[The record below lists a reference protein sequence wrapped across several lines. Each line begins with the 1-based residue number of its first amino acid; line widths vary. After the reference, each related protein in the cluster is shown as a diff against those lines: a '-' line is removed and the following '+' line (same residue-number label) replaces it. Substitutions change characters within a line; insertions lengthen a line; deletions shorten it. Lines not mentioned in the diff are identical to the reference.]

1 MKKIN
6 IILYFIMIISFIV
19 LSYSILNLDIL
30 PANYLII
37 YFSVIGIFSLIVGL
51 ITFISKSKI
60 IKFIFLILMIL
71 ISVISFY
78 VSFIVLDKADD
89 FLENINEV
97 TENSVFYLIG
107 LNENK
112 YESIEDLKDKTI
124 GVSNNCTEDVINSLK
139 SKVEL
144 KVVKYDNLLNLYNDL
159 LDKKIDGIYIEANI
173 KRLFEEM
180 NEDFNDKV
188 STVEEVTVKSVIEE
202 KKRKEEEAKLKD
214 TINIYISGI
223 DTYGAINTVARSDV
237 NIIMSIN
244 QKKKKIL
251 LTTIPR
257 DYYVQLHGTSGPKDK
272 LTHSGIYGIDMSVAT
287 LEDLFGINIDYYVR
301 VNFDT
306 LINVIDTIGG
316 IDVYSGY
323 TFYSRGCQF
332 YEGNNHMNGKQAL
345 AFARERFQLPGGDR
359 ERGRN
364 HQAIITAIINKVTSS
379 DVLLKNYSEILS
391 NLSYSFNSDIED
403 ELIRDFVKEQLKAK
417 SSWEIRSIGVDGYG
431 MHTTSTYS
439 MPGWNLYVMVPYE
452 ETIVNARN
460 EINNLGA

>member
-1 MKKIN
+1 MKKIG
-6 IILYFIMIISFIV
+6 IILYFIMIISFIILSCSV
-19 LSYSILNLDIL
+19 LRLDIL
-30 PANYLII
+30 PVKYLII
-37 YFSVIGIFSLIVGL
+37 YFSLVGVFSLIVGL
-51 ITFISKSKI
+51 FTFINKNKI
-60 IKFIFLILMIL
+60 IRYIILILMIL
-71 ISVISFY
+71 VSVISFY
-78 VSFIVLDKADD
+78 VSFVILDKADD

-112 YESIEDLKDKTI
+112 YKSIEDLKDKTI
-124 GVSNNCTEDVINSLK
+124 GVSNNCTDDVINSLK

-144 KVVKYDNLLNLYNDL
+144 KVVKYDNLLDLYNDL

-180 NEDFNDKV
+180 NEDFSDKV
-188 STVEEVTVKSVIEE
+188 FTVEEVTVKSVIEE

-223 DTYGAINTVARSDV
+223 DTYGSIDTVSRSDV

-257 DYYVQLHGTSGPKDK
+257 DYYVQLHGTTGPKDK
-272 LTHSGIYGIDMSVAT
+272 LTHAGIYCIDMSVTT

-306 LINVIDTIGG
+306 LISVIDTIGG
-316 IDVYSGY
+316 IDVYCNYDMYSYGY
-323 TFYSRGCQF
+323 KFNVGM
-332 YEGNNHMNGKQAL
+332 NHMSGKQAL
-345 AFARERFQLPGGDR
+345 GYCRERFQLPGGDR
-359 ERGRN
+359 ERGKN
-364 HQAIITAIINKVTSS
+364 HQAVITAIINKVTSS

-417 SSWEIRSIGVDGYG
+417 SSWEIRSISVDGYG

-452 ETIVNARN
+452 ETIINARN
-460 EINNLGA
+460 EINSLNG

>member
-6 IILYFIMIISFIV
+6 IILYFIMIISFIILSCSV
-19 LSYSILNLDIL
+19 LRLDIL
-30 PANYLII
+30 PVKYLII
-37 YFSVIGIFSLIVGL
+37 YFSLVGVFSLIVGL
-51 ITFISKSKI
+51 FTFINKNKI
-60 IKFIFLILMIL
+60 IRYIILVLMVL
-71 ISVISFY
+71 ISIISFY

-107 LNENK
+107 LKDNEYK
-112 YESIEDLKDKTI
+112 SIEDLKDKTI
-124 GVSNNCTEDVINSLK
+124 GVSNNCTDDVINSLK

-180 NEDFNDKV
+180 NEDFSDKV

-214 TINIYISGI
+214 TINVYISGI

-257 DYYVQLHGTSGPKDK
+257 DSYVQLHGTTGPKDK
-272 LTHSGIYGIDMSVAT
+272 LTHAGIYGIDMSVTT
-287 LEDLFGINIDYYVR
+287 LEDLLGINIDYYVR

-306 LINVIDTIGG
+306 LISVIDTIGG
-316 IDVYSGY
+316 VDVYSNY

-332 YEGNNHMNGKQAL
+332 YAGNNHMNGKQAL
-345 AFARERFQLPGGDR
+345 AFARERYLLPGGDR

-364 HQAIITAIINKVTSS
+364 QQAIITAIINKVTSS

-417 SSWEIRSIGVDGYG
+417 SSWEIRSISVDGYG

-460 EINNLGA
+460 EINSLNG

>member
-6 IILYFIMIISFIV
+6 IILYFIMIISFIILSCSV
-19 LSYSILNLDIL
+19 LRLDIL
-30 PANYLII
+30 PVKYLII
-37 YFSVIGIFSLIVGL
+37 YFSLVGVFSLIVGL
-51 ITFISKSKI
+51 FTFINKNKI
-60 IKFIFLILMIL
+60 IRYIILILMIL
-71 ISVISFY
+71 VSIISFY
-78 VSFIVLDKADD
+78 VSFIFLDKADD

-107 LNENK
+107 LKDNEYK
-112 YESIEDLKDKTI
+112 SIEDLKDKTI
-124 GVSNNCTEDVINSLK
+124 GVSNNCTDDVINSLK

-180 NEDFNDKV
+180 NEDFSDKV
-188 STVEEVTVKSVIEE
+188 FTVEEVTVKSVIEE

-223 DTYGAINTVARSDV
+223 DTYGAINTVSRSDV

-257 DYYVQLHGTSGPKDK
+257 DSYVQLHGTTGPKDK
-272 LTHSGIYGIDMSVAT
+272 LTHAGIYGIDMSVTT
-287 LEDLFGINIDYYVR
+287 LEDLLGINIDYYVR

-306 LINVIDTIGG
+306 LISVIDTIGG
-316 IDVYSGY
+316 VDVYSNY

-332 YEGNNHMNGKQAL
+332 YAGNNHMNGKQAL
-345 AFARERFQLPGGDR
+345 AFARERYQLPGGDR

-364 HQAIITAIINKVTSS
+364 QQAIITAIINKVTSS

-417 SSWEIRSIGVDGYG
+417 SSWEIRSISVDGYG

-460 EINNLGA
+460 EINSLNG

>member
-1 MKKIN
+1 
-6 IILYFIMIISFIV
+6 
-19 LSYSILNLDIL
+19 
-30 PANYLII
+30 
-37 YFSVIGIFSLIVGL
+37 
-51 ITFISKSKI
+51 
-60 IKFIFLILMIL
+60 
-71 ISVISFY
+71 
-78 VSFIVLDKADD
+78 
-89 FLENINEV
+89 
-97 TENSVFYLIG
+97 
-107 LNENK
+107 
-112 YESIEDLKDKTI
+112 
-124 GVSNNCTEDVINSLK
+124 
-139 SKVEL
+139 
-144 KVVKYDNLLNLYNDL
+144 
-159 LDKKIDGIYIEANI
+159 
-173 KRLFEEM
+173 M
-180 NEDFNDKV
+180 NEDFSDKV

-214 TINIYISGI
+214 TINVYISGI
-223 DTYGAINTVARSDV
+223 DTYGAINTVDRSDV

-257 DYYVQLHGTSGPKDK
+257 DSYVQLHGTTGPKDK
-272 LTHSGIYGIDMSVAT
+272 LTHAGIYGIDMSVTT
-287 LEDLFGINIDYYVR
+287 LEDLLGINIDYYVR

-306 LINVIDTIGG
+306 LISVIDTIGG
-316 IDVYSGY
+316 VDVYSNY

-332 YEGNNHMNGKQAL
+332 YAGNNHMNGKQAL
-345 AFARERFQLPGGDR
+345 AFARERYLLPGGDR

-364 HQAIITAIINKVTSS
+364 QQAIITAIINKVTSS

-417 SSWEIRSIGVDGYG
+417 SSWEIRSISVDGYG

-460 EINNLGA
+460 EINSLNG